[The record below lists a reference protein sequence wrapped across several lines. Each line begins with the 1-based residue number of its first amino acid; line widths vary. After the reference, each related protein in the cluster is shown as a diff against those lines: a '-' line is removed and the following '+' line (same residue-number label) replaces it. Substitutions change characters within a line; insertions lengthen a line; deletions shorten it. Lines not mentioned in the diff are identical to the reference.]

1 MATNFPTS
9 IDSYTTKVNNVDT
22 IDAANVN
29 DLQDAMV
36 QVETIL
42 GASSRRR
49 TSWTPTLTFETTAP
63 TSITYAATTGGWY
76 ARFGSLIYMT
86 GRVDLATLSGGSG
99 NVNISLPVNSQT
111 GNFDLSTITISTT
124 GNWTTLY
131 PAVGRIAVVGGVAG
145 VFRLYSYAAA
155 TGITA
160 LTNSNTTS
168 TSSVLFSGFYWHA

>member
-1 MATNFPTS
+1 MATTFPTT
-9 IDSYTTKVNNVDT
+9 IDAYTTKVNNVDT
-22 IDAANVN
+22 ITAGHVN
-29 DLQDAMV
+29 DLQDATV
-36 QVETIL
+36 AVENIL
-42 GASSRRR
+42 GAASARR

-63 TSITYAATTGGWY
+63 TSVTYASTTGGWY

-111 GNFDLSTITISTT
+111 GSFDLATITISTPA
-124 GNWTTLY
+124 NWTTLY
-131 PAVGRIAVVGGVAG
+131 PAVGRVSVVGGVAG

-155 TGITA
+155 TGITT

>member
-29 DLQDAMV
+29 GLQDAMV

-63 TSITYAATTGGWY
+63 TSITYATANTGGWY
-76 ARFGSLIYMT
+76 AQFGSLVYMI
-86 GRVDLATLSGGSG
+86 GRIELSAISGGSG
-99 NVNISLPVNSQT
+99 NVSISLPVSSVS
-111 GNFDLSTITISTT
+111 GNFSLASILVNTAA
-124 GNWTTLY
+124 NWTTLF
-131 PAVGRIAVVGGVAG
+131 PAIGRVNSGAATM
-145 VFRLYSYAAA
+145 RLFSYAAA
-155 TGITA
+155 TGHTV
-160 LTNSNTTS
+160 LTNSNVSGTS
-168 TSSVLFSGFYWHA
+168 AFIFTGFYFHA